1 MKFNA
6 RYTVVAAALLVPAL
20 AFGQHQA
27 YMAKDLKWED
37 SPALPKGVK
46 VAILEGPMN
55 EAKPFVARV
64 KLPAN
69 AKIAPHTH
77 PAIEHV
83 TVLSGEFAMG
93 MGEKWDDKGL
103 HSLKAGDVM
112 IMQPKTPHYAR
123 AKGETVVQIHGVGPW
138 AVNYVN
144 DADDPRKQAGA
155 AKPEAKKDEKK
166 K

>member
-6 RYTVVAAALLVPAL
+6 RNATLVLAVALVPAL
-20 AFGQHQA
+20 AFGQHEM
-27 YMAKDLKWED
+27 YTAKDLKWGE

-46 VAILEGPMN
+46 VAILQGPMN
-55 EAKPFVARV
+55 EAKPFVARI

-69 AKIAPHTH
+69 TKIAPHTH

-83 TVLSGEFAMG
+83 TVISGGFAMG
-93 MGEKWDDKGL
+93 MGEKWDDKAM
-103 HSLKAGDVM
+103 HVLKAGDVM
-112 IMQPKTPHYAR
+112 IMQPKTPHFAQ
-123 AKGETVVQIHGVGPW
+123 AKGETVVQVHGVGPW

-144 DADDPRKQAGA
+144 EADDPRKQA
-155 AKPEAKKDEKK
+155 AKAEPKKEEKK